1 MSEDSR
7 EAQTAGPWILMGS
20 LDAGPRLWSVPITS
34 LPFRVGRS
42 PGLELTL
49 HSQAVSTEHA
59 EIYVGEASLRVRD
72 LNSTNGTFVNRRRI
86 TDGAIRDGDVL
97 HFADFEFRL
106 AREAES
112 ATRPRGT
119 AVLEDIPLPERFV
132 GGTEELG
139 ELLRDGA
146 VTTHF
151 QPIVELPGGAVI
163 GHEALGRGLHGRLPA
178 GPIQL
183 FRIAESLGSEVSLS
197 QLFRTKALAQAKT
210 RPNLKVLFINTHP
223 AELLKPDLMTSLE
236 TLPASAP
243 GIHITIEVHE
253 AAIVNVAHVANLR
266 ARLSE
271 LGMGLAY
278 DDFGSG
284 QARLLELAE
293 VPPDYL
299 KFDIRFVRQIDRAPE
314 SKRRLVRSLVAAALD
329 LGVKVLAEGIETS
342 GEAGVCAEL
351 GFTHA
356 QGFYFAE
363 PIPFDRL

>member
-1 MSEDSR
+1 MSDDSR

-59 EIYVGEASLRVRD
+59 EIYAGEASLRVRD
-72 LNSTNGTFVNRRRI
+72 LNSTNGTFINRRRI

-97 HFADFEFRL
+97 HFADFEFR
-106 AREAES
+106 
-112 ATRPRGT
+112 

-132 GGTEELG
+132 GGTQELA

-151 QPIVELPGGAVI
+151 QPIVELPAGTVV
-163 GHEALGRGLHGRLPA
+163 GHEALGRGLHGRLPS
-178 GPIQL
+178 GPVQL
-183 FRIAESLGSEVSLS
+183 FRIAESLGSEVTLS
-197 QLFRTKALAQAKT
+197 RLFRAKAIEQAKS
-210 RPNLKVLFINTHP
+210 RPDLSVLFINTHP
-223 AELLKPDLMTSLE
+223 AELLKPDLLASLE
-236 TLPASAP
+236 QLPASAP
-243 GIHITIEVHE
+243 GMHITIEVHE
-253 AAIVNVAHVANLR
+253 AAIVNVAHVAKLR

-278 DDFGSG
+278 DDFGAG

-329 LGVKVLAEGIETS
+329 LDVKVLAEGIETA
-342 GEAGVCAEL
+342 GEAEVCTEL

-363 PIPFDRL
+363 PIPFDRF